1 MDTRENVDGQDPAED
16 KARSADRN
24 VEEWSGYCQVTV
36 CKDKHLASRARQL
49 VISWKLVRISSP
61 SILFP
66 KDKSCRE
73 IPVR

>member
-36 CKDKHLASRARQL
+36 CKDKHLDNWLLVGNSR
-49 VISWKLVRISSP
+49 KLGRISSP

-66 KDKSCRE
+66 KDKS
-73 IPVR
+73 